1 MNEGRSDAGTASA
14 ILGVM
19 GYIFGTVVA
28 PLVGLGD
35 IMHSTALVF
44 IALSLTV
51 LGFAILS
58 TRLPADLDKGE

>member
-1 MNEGRSDAGTASA
+1 
-14 ILGVM
+14 
-19 GYIFGTVVA
+19 
-28 PLVGLGD
+28 
-35 IMHSTALVF
+35 MHSTALVF